1 MKEYIR
7 RYFMLRRHNM
17 KVAIKK
23 AKMSKMCYAFLAPYA
38 IIFALFYILPV
49 ITSIFYSF
57 TYYNILESPKF
68 VGLQN
73 YINLIL
79 QDDVFLIGVKNT
91 FVIAVITGPLG
102 YIASF
107 LFAWLINELPRWVRT
122 IAVVVFY
129 APSIAGNAYVIFSIF
144 FRGDAYGYVNAALM
158 NMGIINSPIL
168 WLTDPDYMLPICMLV
183 ILWMSL
189 GTGFLSFVAG
199 LQGVD
204 RAQYEAGYVD
214 GIRNRWQELWYITLP
229 NMKPMLLFGAVMSIT
244 QSFGVC
250 DVTMALC
257 GYPSTDYAARTVV
270 THLFDYGYSRFEM
283 GYASAIATL
292 LFLIMILCNKAIQSM
307 LRRVA
312 YTIKA
317 YDASVIRQSACG
329 QVDLSYFSDA
339 AFLGDSLT
347 VGFSDYQINLSG
359 ALICGY
365 TGVGPDAIVNRAA
378 VKSPTRG
385 QEVALDVLAAAQ
397 PKKLYILLGT
407 NTLTTLG
414 ASDRFLA
421 YYGQMLDELRQT
433 LGEDCIIYVQS
444 IPPVRPAAAEK
455 KPGLASD
462 VLRGVNEQLAQL
474 AASKGCVYLDLW
486 EALADGEGNL
496 KEMIAAPDGV
506 HLSAGNGYGAWV
518 TYLRNHAKYSANNPW
533 IMGSAYSAE

>member
-1 MKEYIR
+1 MGISHEYHSAPR
-7 RYFMLRRHNM
+7 RRTRGGISGKLRLAGVI
-17 KVAIKK
+17 VAILLV
-23 AKMSKMCYAFLAPYA
+23 AYAVTAILEKGTAEEESTPQTGAGGIAQNILAP
-38 IIFALFYILPV
+38 LPMQG
-49 ITSIFYSF
+49 
-57 TYYNILESPKF
+57 E
-68 VGLQN
+68 
-73 YINLIL
+73 
-79 QDDVFLIGVKNT
+79 
-91 FVIAVITGPLG
+91 A
-102 YIASF
+102 ASGSSS
-107 LFAWLINELPRWVRT
+107 E
-122 IAVVVFY
+122 
-129 APSIAGNAYVIFSIF
+129 G
-144 FRGDAYGYVNAALM
+144 AA
-158 NMGIINSPIL
+158 
-168 WLTDPDYMLPICMLV
+168 
-183 ILWMSL
+183 
-189 GTGFLSFVAG
+189 
-199 LQGVD
+199 
-204 RAQYEAGYVD
+204 D
-214 GIRNRWQELWYITLP
+214 G
-229 NMKPMLLFGAVMSIT
+229 
-244 QSFGVC
+244 
-250 DVTMALC
+250 
-257 GYPSTDYAARTVV
+257 
-270 THLFDYGYSRFEM
+270 
-283 GYASAIATL
+283 
-292 LFLIMILCNKAIQSM
+292 
-307 LRRVA
+307 A

-317 YDASVIRQSACG
+317 YDASVIRQPACG

-385 QEVALDVLAAAQ
+385 QEIALDVLAAAQ

-433 LGEDCIIYVQS
+433 LGDDCIIYVQS

-474 AASKGCVYLDLW
+474 AVSKGCVYLDLW

-518 TYLRNHAKYSANNPW
+518 TYLRNHAKYSASNPW

>member
-1 MKEYIR
+1 MGISHEYHSAPR
-7 RYFMLRRHNM
+7 RAKHGSVSGKLRLLGAFI
-17 KVAIKK
+17 AILLL
-23 AKMSKMCYAFLAPYA
+23 AYAITAILEHGAAGADETPATNASGIAANILAP
-38 IIFALFYILPV
+38 LPMQG
-49 ITSIFYSF
+49 
-57 TYYNILESPKF
+57 E
-68 VGLQN
+68 
-73 YINLIL
+73 
-79 QDDVFLIGVKNT
+79 
-91 FVIAVITGPLG
+91 A
-102 YIASF
+102 ASDS
-107 LFAWLINELPRWVRT
+107 AAT
-122 IAVVVFY
+122 DGT
-129 APSIAGNAYVIFSIF
+129 AG
-144 FRGDAYGYVNAALM
+144 
-158 NMGIINSPIL
+158 
-168 WLTDPDYMLPICMLV
+168 
-183 ILWMSL
+183 
-189 GTGFLSFVAG
+189 
-199 LQGVD
+199 
-204 RAQYEAGYVD
+204 AQA
-214 GIRNRWQELWYITLP
+214 
-229 NMKPMLLFGAVMSIT
+229 
-244 QSFGVC
+244 
-250 DVTMALC
+250 
-257 GYPSTDYAARTVV
+257 
-270 THLFDYGYSRFEM
+270 
-283 GYASAIATL
+283 ATL
-292 LFLIMILCNKAIQSM
+292 ETFGPAKQSAG
-307 LRRVA
+307 A
-312 YTIKA
+312 YTVKA
-317 YDASVIRQSACG
+317 YDASVIRQPSCG
-329 QVDLSYFSDA
+329 QVDLNYFSDA

-347 VGFSDYQINLSG
+347 VGFSDYQINLGG

-365 TGVGPDAIVNRAA
+365 TGVGPDAIVNRSA

-518 TYLRNHAKYSANNPW
+518 TYLRNHAKYSASNPW